1 MVFLK
6 KGFIAIFFSKS
17 NFNFIKISSKCYNEI
32 KFKRQCFIN
41 TNLFIFLY
49 RHERPSDPDDPLNDQ
64 NIRDRYYG
72 SKDPVADKIMKRAE
86 TLPSLNPPEDPLITT
101 LYIGGLGDE
110 SEANAITEQD
120 LRNHFYQYGEIRQVT
135 VVQKQGCAFIQVSSI
150 H

>member
-1 MVFLK
+1 M
-6 KGFIAIFFSKS
+6 I
-17 NFNFIKISSKCYNEI
+17 
-32 KFKRQCFIN
+32 
-41 TNLFIFLY
+41 Y

-72 SKDPVADKIMKRAE
+72 SNDPVADKIMKRAE

-110 SEANAITEQD
+110 SDANPISEQD

-135 VVQKQGCAFIQVSSI
+135 VVPKQGCAFIQVNSMIFTFPYENRLLYYNNSGDSMFKTGMNMGFLQI
-150 H
+150 LQKNHVN